1 MHLVSYN
8 IQFGRGKDGRVDL
21 ERVAAEVES
30 ADVIAMQEVD
40 RFWRRSD
47 MADQVAVLAE
57 HLPDHHWV
65 YGPGIDVD
73 ASERDADG
81 RLTNRR
87 RQFGNLL
94 LSRLPI
100 LSARTHFLPKQ
111 NLHNQ
116 PSLQRTALE
125 GLIDFPQGPVR
136 VYSVH
141 LAHVSPL
148 ERREQIERIL
158 AIHGAARAEGAVRT
172 RGAETS
178 DDWDAD
184 GPPPPATDHAI
195 LLGDFNMTPDMAAYP
210 LLGGV
215 DVRRYG
221 RVARQDGFVD
231 AWIAAGEDPAGGHTK
246 FEATENRRIDYA
258 FVSAPLADRIRAIRV
273 DADAQGSDH
282 QPLWLDIGL

>member
-21 ERVAAEVES
+21 DRIAGEVES
-30 ADVIAMQEVD
+30 ADVVAMQEVD
-40 RFWRRSD
+40 RYWRRSD
-47 MADQVAVLAE
+47 MADQVAELARR
-57 HLPDHHWV
+57 LPDHHWL
-65 YGPGIDVD
+65 YGPGIDLD

-100 LSARTHFLPKQ
+100 LSARTHMLPKQ

-116 PSLQRTALE
+116 TSLQRTALE

-158 AIHGAARAEGAVRT
+158 AIHGAARGEGAVRT
-172 RGAETS
+172 AGAEPS
-178 DDWDAD
+178 EDWDAD
-184 GPPPPATDHAI
+184 GPPPPVTDHAV
-195 LLGDFNMTPDMAAYP
+195 LLGDFNMTPDMAEYA

-215 DVRRYG
+215 DVRKYG

-231 AWIAAGEDPAGGHTK
+231 AWIAAGEDPTEGHTK
-246 FEATENRRIDYA
+246 FEPAENRRIDYA
-258 FVSAPLADRIRAIRV
+258 FVSATLADRIRAIRV
-273 DADAQGSDH
+273 DAEAHGSDH
-282 QPLWLDIGL
+282 QPLWLDIAL